1 MKIIFLDMDG
11 VVNNPREGRGRTLST
26 KAVELLNKL
35 TEISGANIVIS
46 SSWRFTAP
54 LIVIIDKLKEYG
66 FRYPERVIGCT
77 ALLENRCRGDEIKLW
92 LKQVPVESFVILDD
106 VDDMGNLLPHL
117 VKTDHVLLMQEH
129 DVDKAIQILNRG
141 VISREG

>member
-11 VVNNPREGRGRTLST
+11 VVNNPRESRGRTLST

-106 VDDMGNLLPHL
+106 CDDMGNLLPHL

>member
-35 TEISGANIVIS
+35 TETSGANIVIS

-77 ALLENRCRGDEIKLW
+77 AFLESGCRGDEIKLW

-106 VDDMGNLLPHL
+106 VDDMGNLYPHL
-117 VKTDHVLLMQEH
+117 VKTDHFLLMQEH
-129 DVDKAIQILNRG
+129 DLKKAIAILERG

>member
-11 VVNNPREGRGRTLST
+11 VVNNPREGRGRILST

-35 TEISGANIVIS
+35 TETSGANIVIS

-106 VDDMGNLLPHL
+106 CDDMGNLFPNL

>member
-1 MKIIFLDMDG
+1 MDG
-11 VVNNPREGRGRTLST
+11 VVNNPRESRGRTLST

-77 ALLENRCRGDEIKLW
+77 ALLERRCRGDEIKLW

-106 VDDMGNLLPHL
+106 CDDMGNLLPHL

>member
-26 KAVELLNKL
+26 KAVGLLNKL
-35 TEISGANIVIS
+35 TKTSGANIVIS

-117 VKTDHVLLMQEH
+117 VKMDHVLLMQEH

>member
-46 SSWRFTAP
+46 SSWRFTGP

-106 VDDMGNLLPHL
+106 CDDMGNLFPNL
-117 VKTDHVLLMQEH
+117 VKTDHILLMQEH

-141 VISREG
+141 IISREG

>member
-1 MKIIFLDMDG
+1 MDG

-106 VDDMGNLLPHL
+106 CDDMGNLLPHL

>member
-1 MKIIFLDMDG
+1 MDG
-11 VVNNPREGRGRTLST
+11 VVNNHRESRGRTLST

-35 TEISGANIVIS
+35 TETSGANIVIS

-106 VDDMGNLLPHL
+106 CDDMWNLFPNL
-117 VKTDHVLLMQEH
+117 VKTDHIFLMQEH

>member
-1 MKIIFLDMDG
+1 MDG

-26 KAVELLNKL
+26 KAVGLLNKL

-141 VISREG
+141 QG

>member
-1 MKIIFLDMDG
+1 MDG
-11 VVNNPREGRGRTLST
+11 VVNNPREGRGRTLSA

>member
-1 MKIIFLDMDG
+1 MDG
-11 VVNNPREGRGRTLST
+11 VVNNPRESRGRTLST

-106 VDDMGNLLPHL
+106 VDDMGNLFPNL

>member
-1 MKIIFLDMDG
+1 MDG

>member
-26 KAVELLNKL
+26 KAVGLLNKL

-141 VISREG
+141 QG

>member
-11 VVNNPREGRGRTLST
+11 VVNNPREGRGRTLSA

-106 VDDMGNLLPHL
+106 VDDMGNLFPHL

>member
-11 VVNNPREGRGRTLST
+11 VVNNPREGRGRILST

>member
-1 MKIIFLDMDG
+1 MDG
-11 VVNNPREGRGRTLST
+11 VVNNPREGRGRTLSA
-26 KAVELLNKL
+26 KAVGLLNKL

>member
-1 MKIIFLDMDG
+1 MDG
-11 VVNNPREGRGRTLST
+11 VVNNPRESRGRTLST

-35 TEISGANIVIS
+35 TETSGANIVIS

-106 VDDMGNLLPHL
+106 VDDMGNLFPNL